1 MLIKNGIAED
11 MMVYVDYRLY
21 RTIFKSSEIYYY
33 ELKST
38 IGASLVPQYR
48 RRGFDPWVGKIPWR
62 RKWQPIP
69 VFLPE
74 KSLWTEEPGKL
85 QSMGSQKSQTQFS
98 NTTTTKQTIPG
109 ITPSAEEKIK
119 AQRMQKKGNSGFY
132 FAFLQSLFSRIKL
145 GCNVHNIKFLIL
157 TILNTQFSDIKYIHI
172 AKHPSPPSSP

>member
-62 RKWQPIP
+62 RKWQPNLVLLPGKSHGQRSLEGYSPRSCRRVGPDLVTITTATTTNTIGLEVGVQQTPTCLCCYSVSQSCLTLCDLMGCSTAGFP
-69 VFLPE
+69 VLHHLPE
-74 KSLWTEEPGKL
+74 LAQTECPL
-85 QSMGSQKSQTQFS
+85 SW
-98 NTTTTKQTIPG
+98 
-109 ITPSAEEKIK
+109 
-119 AQRMQKKGNSGFY
+119 
-132 FAFLQSLFSRIKL
+132 
-145 GCNVHNIKFLIL
+145 
-157 TILNTQFSDIKYIHI
+157 
-172 AKHPSPPSSP
+172 